1 MFNLSGKCAIVTGG
15 GQGLG
20 KAMAFALAQE
30 GADVVIVDINLDN
43 ARDVA
48 NKINERIGRNS
59 LAIKANV
66 IKKEDISIMLK
77 KTINKFKKID
87 ILVNNAGIS
96 DPVPAEE
103 MPEEK
108 WQNVIEVN
116 MKGTFLCTQVVVREM
131 IKSRKG
137 KIINIASIA
146 GINVPKGFNNSSNY
160 CTSKAGIIMMTRVW
174 AVEWAKYNIN
184 VNCISPGFMKTP
196 LMEKAMKNQ
205 EIYQTMISNTP
216 LRRMGNPEDLSGA
229 VVFLASEDSNY
240 ITGQNIIVD
249 GGYTLW

>member
-48 NKINERIGRNS
+48 NKINERIGRSS

-87 ILVNNAGIS
+87 S
-96 DPVPAEE
+96 
-103 MPEEK
+103 
-108 WQNVIEVN
+108 
-116 MKGTFLCTQVVVREM
+116 
-131 IKSRKG
+131 
-137 KIINIASIA
+137 
-146 GINVPKGFNNSSNY
+146 
-160 CTSKAGIIMMTRVW
+160 
-174 AVEWAKYNIN
+174 
-184 VNCISPGFMKTP
+184 
-196 LMEKAMKNQ
+196 
-205 EIYQTMISNTP
+205 
-216 LRRMGNPEDLSGA
+216 
-229 VVFLASEDSNY
+229 
-240 ITGQNIIVD
+240 
-249 GGYTLW
+249 